1 MFDSFTTPKQRAW
14 SGFQYRAACILIFFL
29 LGFMPVKSYAA
40 PRSLIPAQTVIPAH
54 GIIPVYVKRPPRLTG
69 TLTDPEWEKG
79 ALVTHFIQYSPDNG
93 EPATF
98 KTTVRILYTKKAI
111 YFGIHCYDPHPSK
124 ILAKQLVRD
133 GNQGTDDQF
142 LVIIDP
148 TDSGQNGYFFAV
160 NPLGTKLDALVGEE
174 GGLVDTAWNGIW
186 HSRAEIVKTGW
197 TAEIAIPF
205 STLNFSSKH
214 AIWRINF
221 QRDIRRKQEVDVW
234 TAWQRIYGIYTLSKA
249 GTIGPF
255 HGIKSTKLQLFEPYV
270 SGAYQKNLP
279 EPYGLYGTSGFDYK
293 FGITSGIMGRAAVNP
308 DFSQT
313 PADLEQINFSPIPLY
328 LPEDRSFF
336 LEREDIFNAGFSG
349 LNQLFFSR
357 NIGIDPA
364 TGAVVPL
371 EGGLKVDGSIGNE
384 DIGMLAV
391 RQDATPLTPPIN
403 YGVERLK
410 QRFSSG
416 SYIGFIGIQK
426 DVPGDSLLNNDTY
439 GTDYNLN
446 FLNSHFGIG
455 GFFAETNTPGLKGNN
470 WGGLFGASYQNN
482 WVNASFLQEDQEPN
496 FNPELGFRKFSD
508 DNTTDLNESFTLRP
522 RIFDIRHINF
532 FDELLR
538 VNLIQGEPFLSEF
551 HYQMTILFNNGS
563 FLYIQ
568 PYDKTNWNLFS
579 SFQPIPN
586 LTVPAGGYTTQEHV
600 VSYSSNPTSLF
611 SYFLSY
617 YWGRTFTGKE
627 HGINY
632 TISLNPGIHLSAN
645 YSHSDQ
651 ALQLGV
657 GKIHLILDTDS
668 LTYAFSRYLNLQIQY
683 QNDSTAP
690 HPGSEDAILDW
701 RFRTESHL
709 YAIYILGPQ
718 FVSSITGA
726 SPLQENQKF
735 ELKYTYAFF

>member
-1 MFDSFTTPKQRAW
+1 MIFKKRLTSLPQIFW
-14 SGFQYRAACILIFFL
+14 IFLFILLFVGYI
-29 LGFMPVKSYAA
+29 PIESYAA
-40 PRSLIPAQTVIPAH
+40 PRNIT
-54 GIIPVYVKRPPRLTG
+54 PVYVKRPPHLTG
-69 TLTDPEWEKG
+69 TLKDPVWKKG
-79 ALVTHFIQYSPDNG
+79 AFISHFIQYSPDNG
-93 EPATF
+93 KPATM
-98 KTTVRILYTKKAI
+98 KTTVRILYTKTAI

-142 LVIIDP
+142 LIIIDP

-160 NPLGTKLDALVGEE
+160 NPLGTKLDALVGED
-174 GGLVDTAWNGIW
+174 GSLVDVNWNGIW
-186 HSRAEIVKTGW
+186 HSRAKIVKTGW
-197 TAEIAIPF
+197 IAEIAIPF
-205 STLNFSSKH
+205 STLNFSSKNTTLG
-214 AIWRINF
+214 INF

-234 TAWQRIYGIYTLSKA
+234 TAWQRIYGIYTLSQA
-249 GTIGPF
+249 GAIGPF

-270 SGAYQKNLP
+270 SGEYQRNVS
-279 EPYGLYGTSGFDYK
+279 EPFGFYGTSGFDYK
-293 FGITSGIMGRAAVNP
+293 FGITSGIMGRATVNP

-357 NIGIDPA
+357 NIGIDPV

-371 EGGLKVDGSIGNE
+371 EGGLKVDGSIENE
-384 DIGMLAV
+384 DIGVLAV
-391 RQDATPLTPPIN
+391 RQDATSLTPPIN

-416 SYIGFIGIQK
+416 SYVGFIGIQK

-470 WGGLFGASYQNN
+470 WGGLLGADYQND
-482 WVNASFLQEDQEPN
+482 WVNATFLQEDQEPN

-508 DNTTDLNESFTLRP
+508 DNTTDLNETFTIRP
-522 RIFDIRHINF
+522 EILNIRHVQF
-532 FDELLR
+532 FDEFLH
-538 VNLIQGEPFLSEF
+538 VNFLQGEPFDSDF
-551 HYQMTILFNNGS
+551 HYNTTILFNDGS
-563 FLYIQ
+563 FLYFQ
-568 PYDKTNWNLFS
+568 PYDKTDWNLPA

-586 LTVPAGGYTTQEHV
+586 LTVQAGEYVTQDRV
-600 VSYSSNPTSLF
+600 ISYNSNPTSLF

-617 YWGRTFTGKE
+617 YWGRTFTGPE

-632 TISLNPGIHLSAN
+632 AISINPGIHFSAG

-651 ALQLGV
+651 TLLLVA

-668 LTYAFSRYLNLQIQY
+668 LTYAFSRYLNLQVQY

-701 RFRTESHL
+701 RFRTFSHL

-718 FVSSITGA
+718 FVSSITGT

-735 ELKYTYAFF
+735 ELKYTYTFF